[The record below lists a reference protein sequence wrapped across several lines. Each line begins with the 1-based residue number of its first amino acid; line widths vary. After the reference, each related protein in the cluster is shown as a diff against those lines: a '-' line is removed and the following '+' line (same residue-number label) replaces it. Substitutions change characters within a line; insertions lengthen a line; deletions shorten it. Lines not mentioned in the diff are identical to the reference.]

1 MIRFIEGDT
10 MKTRIWPVLMLTLII
25 AVSLAACGTTAPTTN
40 PPTEQPVETTSPE
53 QGTSNPTPFQQNLPS
68 VQDAYPA
75 PAIAAPTENPNPQSG
90 GGTAGDAYPGPAQS
104 EVIDWSIAQ
113 TRILNGEV
121 SGVVQTQSLQ
131 VTLTLKDG
139 RTMITT
145 EPALDDVFNVLDQC
159 GDPCKDVTRET
170 K

>member
-1 MIRFIEGDT
+1 
-10 MKTRIWPVLMLTLII
+10 MKTRIWPALMLTLIF

-75 PAIAAPTENPNPQSG
+75 PAIAAPTDNTQSG
-90 GGTAGDAYPGPAQS
+90 GGTAGGAYPAPAQN
-104 EVIDWSIAQ
+104 EEIDWSIAQ
-113 TRILNGEV
+113 MRIMNGEV

-131 VTLTLKDG
+131 VMLTLEDG
-139 RTMITT
+139 RTLVTT
-145 EPALDDVFNVLDQC
+145 EPALDDVFKVLDQC